1 MHSGTPSADGIR
13 EGTSSTILH
22 RKPYRGE
29 HHRSHP
35 RPSIRQMTATFPG
48 VNINLHGFLDFARA
62 ENENPTGPDIQIV
75 LGRPLDIASQNP
87 VYVNFWGSL
96 RLAPLTAQ
104 ALPQCTKRNPLS
116 EMAGTGCVA
125 EVNTDHRV

>member
-1 MHSGTPSADGIR
+1 MHTGTPSADGIR

-35 RPSIRQMTATFPG
+35 SRIRGMTATFQQG
-48 VNINLHGFLDFARA
+48 VNIDLHGFLDFARA

-75 LGRPLDIASQNP
+75 LGRPLDIASQKP
-87 VYVNFWGSL
+87 VYVKFWGSL
-96 RLAPLTAQ
+96 RLRTLNLTRRSMHG
-104 ALPQCTKRNPLS
+104 K
-116 EMAGTGCVA
+116 MAGLVTVCTYYVL
-125 EVNTDHRV
+125 

>member
-1 MHSGTPSADGIR
+1 MHTGTPSADGIR

-35 RPSIRQMTATFPG
+35 RPSIRRMTATFQG
-48 VNINLHGFLDFARA
+48 VNITLHGFLDFARA

-87 VYVNFWGSL
+87 VSPYWS
-96 RLAPLTAQ
+96 
-104 ALPQCTKRNPLS
+104 RNDPIYQVIFSTVLVPYK
-116 EMAGTGCVA
+116 MHA
-125 EVNTDHRV
+125 ES